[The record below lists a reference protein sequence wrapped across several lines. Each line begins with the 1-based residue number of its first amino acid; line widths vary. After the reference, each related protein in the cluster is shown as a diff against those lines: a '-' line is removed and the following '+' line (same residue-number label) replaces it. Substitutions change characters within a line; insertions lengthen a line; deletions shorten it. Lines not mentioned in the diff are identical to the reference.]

1 MTNTNLI
8 FATSNQNKVLE
19 IQKILPKKFNIKSLK
34 DLNYFEDV
42 PENETTIEG
51 NAVFKAKY
59 IYKKFNINV
68 FADDTGLEVEA
79 LNGEPGVHS
88 ARYAGTTRN
97 SEKNIKKLLKNLKN
111 IKNRNARFKTV
122 IALIIDNKLH
132 IFSGIVEGYIL
143 DSPKGNNGFGYDPI
157 FCPNGFDK
165 SFAEL
170 TLKEKNLISHRSLAM
185 KKLIDF
191 IS

>member
-1 MTNTNLI
+1 MTNINLI

-51 NAVFKAKY
+51 NAIFKSKY

-88 ARYAGTTRN
+88 ARYAGKTRN

>member
-1 MTNTNLI
+1 MTNINLI

-42 PENETTIEG
+42 PENENTIEG
-51 NAVFKAKY
+51 NAIFKAKY
-59 IYKKFNINV
+59 IYEKFNINV

-88 ARYAGTTRN
+88 ARYAGTTRS

-170 TLKEKNLISHRSLAM
+170 TLKEKNLISHRSFAM

>member
-1 MTNTNLI
+1 MTNINLI

-51 NAVFKAKY
+51 NAIFKAKY
-59 IYKKFNINV
+59 IYEKFNINV

-170 TLKEKNLISHRSLAM
+170 TLKEKNLISHRSFAM

>member
-1 MTNTNLI
+1 MTNINLI

-97 SEKNIKKLLKNLKN
+97 SEKNIQKLLKNLKN

>member
-1 MTNTNLI
+1 MTNINLI

-51 NAVFKAKY
+51 NAIFKAKY
-59 IYKKFNINV
+59 IYEKFNINV

-88 ARYAGTTRN
+88 ARYAGTTRS

>member
-1 MTNTNLI
+1 MNNINLI

-19 IQKILPKKFNIKSLK
+19 IQKILPKKFEIKSLK

-42 PENETTIEG
+42 PENENTIEG
-51 NAVFKAKY
+51 NAIFKAKY
-59 IYKKFNINV
+59 IYEKFNINV

>member
-1 MTNTNLI
+1 MTNINLI

-34 DLNYFEDV
+34 DLNYFEDI

-51 NAVFKAKY
+51 NAIFKAKY
-59 IYKKFNINV
+59 IYEKFNINV

-170 TLKEKNLISHRSLAM
+170 TLKEKNLISHRSFAM

>member
-1 MTNTNLI
+1 MTNINLI

-34 DLNYFEDV
+34 DLNYFEYI
-42 PENETTIEG
+42 PENENTIEE

-88 ARYAGTTRN
+88 ARYAGTTRS

-132 IFSGIVEGYIL
+132 IFSGIIEGYIL

>member
-1 MTNTNLI
+1 MTNINLI

-51 NAVFKAKY
+51 NAIFKAKY
-59 IYKKFNINV
+59 IYEKFNINV

-111 IKNRNARFKTV
+111 IKNRNARFKTA

-132 IFSGIVEGYIL
+132 IFSGIIEGYIL

>member
-1 MTNTNLI
+1 MTNINLI

-42 PENETTIEG
+42 PENENTIEG

-79 LNGEPGVHS
+79 LNGLPGVHS
-88 ARYAGTTRN
+88 ARYAGKTRN

>member
-1 MTNTNLI
+1 MTNINLI

-51 NAVFKAKY
+51 NAIFKAKY
-59 IYKKFNINV
+59 IYEKFNINV

-122 IALIIDNKLH
+122 IALIMDNKLH
-132 IFSGIVEGYIL
+132 TFSGIVEGYIL

-170 TLKEKNLISHRSLAM
+170 TLKEKNLISHRSFAM

>member
-1 MTNTNLI
+1 MTNINLI
-8 FATSNQNKVLE
+8 FATSNHYKVLE

-34 DLNYFEDV
+34 DLNCFEEI
-42 PENETTIEG
+42 PENENTIEG

-59 IYKKFNINV
+59 IYKKFNVNV
-68 FADDTGLEVEA
+68 FADDTGLEVES
-79 LNGEPGVHS
+79 LNGEPGVYS
-88 ARYAGTTRN
+88 ARYAGLHGD
-97 SEKNIKKLLKNLKN
+97 SKKNIKKLLHNLKN
-111 IKNRNARFKTV
+111 VENRNARFKTV
-122 IALIIDNKLH
+122 IALIIENKLH
-132 IFSGIVEGYIL
+132 KFNGIIEGSIL
-143 DSPKGNNGFGYDPI
+143 ENPRGNNGFGYDSV
-157 FCPNGFDK
+157 FCPKGFDK

>member
-1 MTNTNLI
+1 MNNINLI

-19 IQKILPKKFNIKSLK
+19 IQKILPKKFEIKSLK
-34 DLNYFEDV
+34 DLNYLEDV
-42 PENETTIEG
+42 PENENTIEG
-51 NAVFKAKY
+51 NAIFKAKY
-59 IYKKFNINV
+59 IYEKFNINV

-111 IKNRNARFKTV
+111 VKNRNARFKTV

-132 IFSGIVEGYIL
+132 TFSGIVEGYIL
-143 DSPKGNNGFGYDPI
+143 DSPMGNNGFGYDPI

>member
-1 MTNTNLI
+1 MTNINLI

-59 IYKKFNINV
+59 IYEKFNINV

-122 IALIIDNKLH
+122 IALIINNKLH

-170 TLKEKNLISHRSLAM
+170 TLKEKNLISHRSFAM

>member
-1 MTNTNLI
+1 MTNINLI

-42 PENETTIEG
+42 PENENTIEG

-88 ARYAGTTRN
+88 ARYAGKSRN

-122 IALIIDNKLH
+122 IALIINNKLH

-170 TLKEKNLISHRSLAM
+170 TLKEKNLISHRSFAM

>member
-1 MTNTNLI
+1 MTNINLI

-59 IYKKFNINV
+59 IYEKFNINV

-111 IKNRNARFKTV
+111 IKNRNARFKTA

-170 TLKEKNLISHRSLAM
+170 TLKEKNLISHRSFAM

>member
-1 MTNTNLI
+1 MTNINLI

-42 PENETTIEG
+42 PENENTIEG

-88 ARYAGTTRN
+88 ARYAGKSRN

-170 TLKEKNLISHRSLAM
+170 TLKEKNLISHRSVAM

>member
-1 MTNTNLI
+1 MTNINLI

-51 NAVFKAKY
+51 NAIFKAKY
-59 IYKKFNINV
+59 IYEKFNINV
-68 FADDTGLEVEA
+68 FADDTGLEVEG

-170 TLKEKNLISHRSLAM
+170 TLKEKNLISHRSFAM

>member
-1 MTNTNLI
+1 MTNINLI

-51 NAVFKAKY
+51 NAIFKAKY
-59 IYKKFNINV
+59 IYEKFNINV

-88 ARYAGTTRN
+88 ARYAGTTKN

>member
-1 MTNTNLI
+1 MTNINLI

-42 PENETTIEG
+42 PENENTIEG
-51 NAVFKAKY
+51 NAIFKAKY
-59 IYKKFNINV
+59 IYEKFNINV

-88 ARYAGTTRN
+88 ARYAGTTRS

-143 DSPKGNNGFGYDPI
+143 DNPKGNNGFGYDPI

>member
-1 MTNTNLI
+1 MTNINLI

-34 DLNYFEDV
+34 DLNYFEDI

-88 ARYAGTTRN
+88 ARYAGKSRN

>member
-1 MTNTNLI
+1 MTNINLI

-51 NAVFKAKY
+51 NAIFKAKY
-59 IYKKFNINV
+59 IYEKFNINV

-122 IALIIDNKLH
+122 IALIINNKLH

-170 TLKEKNLISHRSLAM
+170 TLKEKNLISHRSLAI
-185 KKLIDF
+185 KKLIDY

>member
-1 MTNTNLI
+1 MTNINLI

-51 NAVFKAKY
+51 NAIFKAKY
-59 IYKKFNINV
+59 IYEKFNINV

-79 LNGEPGVHS
+79 LNGEPGVQS

-111 IKNRNARFKTV
+111 IKNRNARFKTA

-132 IFSGIVEGYIL
+132 IFSGIIEGYIL

>member
-1 MTNTNLI
+1 MTNINLI

-51 NAVFKAKY
+51 NAIFKAKY

-170 TLKEKNLISHRSLAM
+170 TLKEKNLISHRSFAM

>member
-1 MTNTNLI
+1 MTNINLI

-42 PENETTIEG
+42 PENKNTIDG
-51 NAVFKAKY
+51 NAIFKAKY
-59 IYKKFNINV
+59 IYEKFNINV

-170 TLKEKNLISHRSLAM
+170 TLKEKNLISHRSFAM

>member
-1 MTNTNLI
+1 MTNINLI

-51 NAVFKAKY
+51 NAIFKAKY
-59 IYKKFNINV
+59 IYEKFNINV

-88 ARYAGTTRN
+88 ARYAGTTRD

-122 IALIIDNKLH
+122 IALIIDNKLI

-143 DSPKGNNGFGYDPI
+143 NSPKGNNGFGYDPI

-170 TLKEKNLISHRSLAM
+170 TLKEKNLISHRSFAM

>member
-1 MTNTNLI
+1 MTNINLI

-59 IYKKFNINV
+59 IYEKFNINV

-122 IALIIDNKLH
+122 IALIINNKLH

>member
-1 MTNTNLI
+1 MTNINLI

-51 NAVFKAKY
+51 NAIFKAKY
-59 IYKKFNINV
+59 IYEKFNINV

-122 IALIIDNKLH
+122 IALIIDSKLH

-170 TLKEKNLISHRSLAM
+170 TLKEKNLISHRSFAM

>member
-1 MTNTNLI
+1 MTNINLI

-34 DLNYFEDV
+34 DLNYFDDV
-42 PENETTIEG
+42 PENENTIEW

-88 ARYAGTTRN
+88 ARYAGKTRN

-132 IFSGIVEGYIL
+132 TFSGIVEGYIL
-143 DSPKGNNGFGYDPI
+143 GSQKGNNGFGYDPI
-157 FCPNGFDK
+157 FCPNVFDK

-170 TLKEKNLISHRSLAM
+170 TIKEKNLISHRSLAM
-185 KKLIDF
+185 KKLIYF

>member
-1 MTNTNLI
+1 MTNINLI

-34 DLNYFEDV
+34 DLNYFKDV
-42 PENETTIEG
+42 PENENTIDG

-59 IYKKFNINV
+59 IYEKFNINV

-79 LNGEPGVHS
+79 LNGEPGVRS
-88 ARYAGTTRN
+88 ARYAGTARN
-97 SEKNIKKLLKNLKN
+97 STKNIKKLLKNLKN

-132 IFSGIVEGYIL
+132 KFSGIVEGYIL